1 MTAPVDERH
10 PDSSGAPSRSSGA
23 PSPSAP
29 DGRDEVGVYAIETE
43 GMSAW
48 YGSTPAV
55 RNLSMHVPHGSIYG
69 LVGPKGA
76 GKTTTI
82 RMLATLQQ
90 PDAGTVLVDGID
102 VRADPAAVRGRIGYL
117 PDFSG
122 VYESLTVSEYLDFY
136 GAIHQIPPR
145 RRERMAEELLE
156 LVDLADQ
163 RNNPVKWL
171 SRGRKQQLGLVRCLI
186 HDPQIL
192 LLDEPAAG
200 LDPQSRIE
208 LREILQELGTLDKTI
223 LISSH
228 LLSDLAE
235 MCTHLG
241 VMRDGELLAEG
252 SLDEMTGIVSPNA
265 HLRVHL
271 LDAGARST
279 GAAGARSANL
289 DVARQLL
296 EAQPTC
302 RQIETEGESTLLAT
316 FEGTRQDLAG
326 ILEQLVTAGVQV
338 TEFALEHRTLEDVF
352 LYVTE
357 IGAQA

>member
-10 PDSSGAPSRSSGA
+10 PDSSGAPSLGTQ
-23 PSPSAP
+23 PSE
-29 DGRDEVGVYAIETE
+29 GRDEVGGYAIEIE

-48 YGSTPAV
+48 YGSIPAV

-82 RMLATLQQ
+82 RTVATLQQ

-102 VRADPAAVRGRIGYL
+102 VQADPAAVRGRIGYL

-145 RRERMAEELLE
+145 RRGQMIEELLE

-192 LLDEPAAG
+192 LLDEPASG

-228 LLSDLAE
+228 MLSELAE

-241 VMRDGELLAEG
+241 IVRDGELLVEG
-252 SLDEMTGIVSPNA
+252 SLDEMTGILSLNA
-265 HLRVHL
+265 RLRVHL
-271 LDAGARST
+271 LDAEARST
-279 GAAGARSANL
+279 GAAGPRSTNRE
-289 DVARQLL
+289 VARRLL
-296 EAQPTC
+296 ETQPTC
-302 RQIETEGESTLLAT
+302 RQVEAEGESTLLAI
-316 FEGTRQDLAG
+316 FDGTEQDLAD
-326 ILEQLVTAGVQV
+326 ILGQLVTAGVQV

-357 IGAQA
+357 GGAQA